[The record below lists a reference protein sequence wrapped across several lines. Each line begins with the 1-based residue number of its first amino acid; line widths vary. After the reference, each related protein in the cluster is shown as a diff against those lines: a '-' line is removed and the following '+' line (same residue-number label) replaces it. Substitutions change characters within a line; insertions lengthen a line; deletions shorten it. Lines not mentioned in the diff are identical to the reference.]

1 MNIENDR
8 EQKVEPV
15 TVVDQKVE
23 SIGKDEVRRALKRM
37 KSGKAVGPDDIP
49 VELEVFRRWQ

>member
-15 TVVDQKVE
+15 TVVDQKV
-23 SIGKDEVRRALKRM
+23 KALAKM
-37 KSGKAVGPDDIP
+37 K
-49 VELEVFRRWQ
+49 LEEH